1 MPYLS
6 VVVPCHNEE
15 GSLPRLCS
23 GLQTVLSEHLRT
35 DWEVILVDDAS
46 TDGTLS
52 VMGHFNLENP
62 CFKVIH
68 LVERRGQTGSFKA
81 AFKAAGGDYII
92 RMDGDGQDDPED
104 LPIFIEKIRQEAE
117 LVVGI
122 RKRRKHSPV
131 LRLTSNT
138 FDRLMR
144 FLLSSPLQSHSASF
158 VAFKS
163 HLVKNIPFR
172 KNDHRHLPLIAL
184 KRGAQKIAEITVQ
197 HHPRTSGRSKY
208 NALKKIVTGIPEVAL
223 FLIRY
228 WRGAYDLPERNE
240 ATENHEDST
249 Q

>member
-23 GLQTVLSEHLRT
+23 SLEVVLTEYLGR

-46 TDGTLS
+46 TDKTLS
-52 VMGHFNLENP
+52 VMGYFRLENP
-62 CFKVIH
+62 CFTVIH

-81 AFKAAGGDYII
+81 AFQAAGGDFII

-104 LPIFIEKIRQEAE
+104 LPLFLEKLCLDAE

-138 FDRLMR
+138 FDKLMR

-184 KRGAQKIAEITVQ
+184 RRGAQNIAEITVQ

-208 NALKKIVTGIPEVAL
+208 NSFKKIMLGIPEVAL

-240 ATENHEDST
+240 APENHEDRT